1 VLCLFRSGAPVWV
14 VAAHVREREENL
26 PDHMDGFSKSLCH
39 LSSDLAWVLL
49 APGMAAFWA
58 PPIHPQRRTMHVGW
72 TGRCMENGRRPDH
85 HRNETAAA
93 GQMHQAVLLV
103 IFAIDSM
110 CAISFS
116 IDFLSSSFR
125 SRNCCVVLFL
135 VLPKASVDCLLP
147 WQPHQW
153 RRTIL
158 LMELPPLW
166 PKRGRPKS

>member
-1 VLCLFRSGAPVWV
+1 
-14 VAAHVREREENL
+14 
-26 PDHMDGFSKSLCH
+26 
-39 LSSDLAWVLL
+39 
-49 APGMAAFWA
+49 
-58 PPIHPQRRTMHVGW
+58 
-72 TGRCMENGRRPDH
+72 MENGRRPDH

-93 GQMHQAVLLV
+93 GQMHQAVLVV

-158 LMELPPLW
+158 LMELPPCDPNEAGLN
-166 PKRGRPKS
+166 PNLLALGTLDLKITSLNPKSISKSSYICE